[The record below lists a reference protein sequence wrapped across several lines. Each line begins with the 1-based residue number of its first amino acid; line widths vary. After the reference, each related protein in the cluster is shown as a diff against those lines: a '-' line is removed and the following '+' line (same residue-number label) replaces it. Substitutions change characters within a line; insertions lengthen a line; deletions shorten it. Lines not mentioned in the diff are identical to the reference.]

1 MFMSFIT
8 SRNLYD
14 TSIKCRLPYACYPFR
29 DTYFCQVTASTKYAF
44 FYFVT
49 PSGILIAI
57 NLLHP
62 ANAPY
67 TLFFHISILLSIL
80 FTLTFFMIRL
90 LSYIFIYNSCQKV
103 YLLTVSSKQKFLPHH
118 IFYIFHHMYF
128 FLHTAL
134 HLLLYIL
141 LIISL

>member
-103 YLLTVSSKQKFLPHH
+103 YLLTPAPTEKISIGFAQLFPQ
-118 IFYIFHHMYF
+118 IFTCV
-128 FLHTAL
+128 LEL
-134 HLLLYIL
+134 
-141 LIISL
+141 S